1 MLLSPSSE
9 SSDEHSN
16 SWMETEPFQMD
27 TTPLSVEDDAPLNM
41 SDE

>member
-1 MLLSPSSE
+1 MSLLPNSE

-16 SWMETEPFQMD
+16 SLMKTEPFQMD
-27 TTPLSVEDDAPLNM
+27 TTPLSVEDDAPQNT